1 MNKQPLKFLH
11 SESNLVELKL
21 EHFRKLPT
29 EELIDSLRPE
39 TPHALKT
46 KPDGTI
52 MDGNHRVKVLLDRG
66 FKVDDLP
73 REIWERL
80 E

>member
-1 MNKQPLKFLH
+1 
-11 SESNLVELKL
+11 
-21 EHFRKLPT
+21 
-29 EELIDSLRPE
+29 
-39 TPHALKT
+39 
-46 KPDGTI
+46 